1 MPSHLLLPDP
11 AADETDR
18 LLAELEKRI
27 HKEYKQAIKEAD
39 KKWRDY
45 LSAFDAQDK
54 VEAERLAKGEITKA
68 EYQDWRR
75 RHLAQGKH
83 WEEMRN
89 VMAQD
94 YHNRN
99 LIAAKLAN
107 KAMPDVYAVNAN
119 YGTYL
124 VEHGEKIDTGFTLYN
139 HDSAESLLKKEWSIN
154 PETGRN
160 SFLPPPKQGGKRARE
175 LAGLRTTNPDLL
187 WNAKNIQ
194 SAMMQ
199 GVLSGESMTS
209 LAQRLAGVA
218 EMDEHQAIRNARTLT
233 TNVQSL
239 GRYQAADRATKLGV
253 KMVDEWNAILDGRT
267 RHSHRHMHGERK
279 DHTEDSKF
287 SNGLTRPGDPNG
299 DPAEVYNCRCRLMIW
314 PKGHEGATVKKNPA
328 MGDMSF
334 DEWQNAKA
342 PKAIEE
348 NEEPVIAYQYHA
360 TKRTSLIGIA
370 EKGLKSNRGHVGNGV
385 YFADS
390 AEDALEWTRETS
402 TGGTTVLRV
411 KESFLK
417 KGPFE
422 KWAAS
427 ESDYGLAESLFNGI
441 IPLDEIEIKVNDN
454 GDDNDWWSLA
464 QYLKNSKRMYDQLN
478 KKTQKVV
485 DKIVHEEYLR
495 EQEAKR
501 QRDIL
506 MSKSKKSRDM
516 GLTSSK
522 HHGNM
527 NTHRSASTKI
537 NKSGNVV
544 NPMPKEEYDRIKS
557 ALERNGKSIR
567 AVLPTDTDDAFEY
580 MTSFGIEASYLD
592 GEIRHLG
599 AVPSRGTLY
608 EEIIHIAQ
616 ERKYGLL
623 SPSDEAEMCAREVEA
638 ARKLLKH
645 RESYRLDKYDVS
657 ALEENL
663 SYWER
668 RFKREM
674 GVSYDESHYR
684 G

>member
-1 MPSHLLLPDP
+1 MPSPLLLPDP

-39 KKWRDY
+39 KRWRDY

-124 VEHGEKIDTGFTLYN
+124 IEHGEKIDTGFTLYN

-160 SFLPPPKQGGKRARE
+160 SFLPPPKPGGKRARE

-334 DEWQNAKA
+334 EEWQGELAKTERKVNAQHAEIASRTFKKFEDEMSAVEYSIDKWSEWRESLSSNEVKA
-342 PKAIEE
+342 LNDYGSSSNYINGNLRGKTDSVYQSDKVKTQIENIDSAISRGIVKDDIVTYRGVGKNYLGMDLSSEE
-348 NEEPVIAYQYHA
+348 KVKQAIGTRIEDPGYLS
-360 TKRTSLIGIA
+360 TSL
-370 EKGLKSNRGHVGNGV
+370 SNTV
-385 YFADS
+385 
-390 AEDALEWTRETS
+390 AED
-402 TGGTTVLRV
+402 
-411 KESFLK
+411 
-417 KGPFE
+417 
-422 KWAAS
+422 
-427 ESDYGLAESLFNGI
+427 YGRGAVF
-441 IPLDEIEIKVNDN
+441 EIKVPKGTHAAYVDFARDAADELIEFVED
-454 GDDNDWWSLA
+454 GDPGNIE
-464 QYLKNSKRMYDQLN
+464 YLLERGGTLHITDYKIDTDGEG
-478 KKTQKVV
+478 KKYFRVFA
-485 DKIVHEEYLR
+485 EYLR
-495 EQEAKR
+495 
-501 QRDIL
+501 
-506 MSKSKKSRDM
+506 
-516 GLTSSK
+516 
-522 HHGNM
+522 
-527 NTHRSASTKI
+527 
-537 NKSGNVV
+537 NV
-544 NPMPKEEYDRIKS
+544 
-557 ALERNGKSIR
+557 
-567 AVLPTDTDDAFEY
+567 
-580 MTSFGIEASYLD
+580 
-592 GEIRHLG
+592 
-599 AVPSRGTLY
+599 
-608 EEIIHIAQ
+608 
-616 ERKYGLL
+616 
-623 SPSDEAEMCAREVEA
+623 
-638 ARKLLKH
+638 
-645 RESYRLDKYDVS
+645 
-657 ALEENL
+657 
-663 SYWER
+663 
-668 RFKREM
+668 
-674 GVSYDESHYR
+674 
-684 G
+684 